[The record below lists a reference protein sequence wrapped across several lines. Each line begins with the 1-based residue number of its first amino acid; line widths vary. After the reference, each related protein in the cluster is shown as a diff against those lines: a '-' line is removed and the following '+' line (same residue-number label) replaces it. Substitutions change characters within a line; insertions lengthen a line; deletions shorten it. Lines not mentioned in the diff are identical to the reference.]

1 MQTTLK
7 LYSLGYGNVK
17 TYLFAALFVIGNVV
31 MPQLFHQIP
40 QGGITWLPI
49 YFFTL
54 IAAYK
59 YGWRV
64 GLLTAIA
71 SPFVN
76 SFFFG
81 MPAAAGLPAIMLK
94 SAVLAVSAGYFANR
108 FHSAALWQLLVVVL
122 AYQTIG
128 TLGEWALKGD
138 LFVALQDFRIGIPGM
153 LLQIVGGWAVIN
165 YLIRK

>member
-1 MQTTLK
+1 MQTSLK
-7 LYSLGYGNVK
+7 LYSLDYNNVK
-17 TYLFAALFVIGNVV
+17 TYLFAALFIVGNVV

-64 GLLTAIA
+64 GLLTAVA
-71 SPFVN
+71 SPLIN
-76 SFFFG
+76 SVFFG
-81 MPAAAGLPAIMLK
+81 MPAAAALPAIMLK
-94 SAVLAVSAGYFANR
+94 SVVLAVSAGYFAKR
-108 FHSAALWQLLVVVL
+108 FHAAALWQLLVVVL

-128 TLGEWALKGD
+128 TLGEWMLKGD
-138 LFVALQDFRIGIPGM
+138 LFLALQDFRIGVPGM

>member
-7 LYSLGYGNVK
+7 LYSLDYKNIK
-17 TYLFAALFVIGNVV
+17 TYLFATAFIVGNVV

-40 QGGITWLPI
+40 QGGLIWLPI

-71 SPFVN
+71 SPLVN
-76 SFFFG
+76 SIFFG
-81 MPAAAGLPAIMLK
+81 MPAAAGLQAIMLK
-94 SAVLAVSAGYFANR
+94 SVVLAVSAGFLAQR
-108 FHSAALWQLLVVVL
+108 FLSASLWQLLVVVL
-122 AYQTIG
+122 AYQTVG

-138 LFVALQDFRIGIPGM
+138 LLVALQDFRIGIPGM

>member
-1 MQTTLK
+1 MQTILK
-7 LYSLGYGNVK
+7 LYSLGYNNVK
-17 TYLFAALFVIGNVV
+17 TYLFTALFIIGNVA

-40 QGGITWLPI
+40 QGGIIWLPI

-71 SPFVN
+71 SPLVN
-76 SFFFG
+76 SIFFG
-81 MPAAAGLPAIMLK
+81 MPAAAALPAIMLK
-94 SAVLAVSAGYFANR
+94 SGVLALVAGYFAQR
-108 FHSAALWQLLVVVL
+108 FKSAALWQLLVVVL

-128 TLGEWALKGD
+128 TLGEWVLKGD
-138 LFVALQDFRIGIPGM
+138 IFVALQDFRIGIPGM

>member
-7 LYSLGYGNVK
+7 LYSLDYRSVK
-17 TYLFAALFVIGNVV
+17 TYLFAALFIIGNVV

-40 QGGITWLPI
+40 QGGIIWLPI

-64 GLLTAIA
+64 GLLTAIV
-71 SPFVN
+71 SPLVN
-76 SFFFG
+76 SIFFG
-81 MPAAAGLPAIMLK
+81 MPAMAGLPAIMLK
-94 SAVLAVSAGYFANR
+94 SGVLALVAGYFAHR
-108 FHSAALWQLLVVVL
+108 FKSAALWQLLVVVV
-122 AYQTIG
+122 AYQGIG